1 MLLLCITQPCD
12 ISQTNTNMTPRAWR
26 RVHRDLYK
34 KAFFRGMV
42 KHKIKQLHL
51 QQNFLKFLLSNCLPS
66 LTGPSS
72 FPYFPP
78 YLFFFTSQPFLPH
91 VPPGVLLGLSTSF
104 FGFVSSFLLHSIDL
118 EDTSVDPQ
126 PNSSSEGEGRRML
139 GNTYVLLLV
148 SLQTSHGLNQ
158 CSGFENSLM

>member
-1 MLLLCITQPCD
+1 M
-12 ISQTNTNMTPRAWR
+12 
-26 RVHRDLYK
+26 
-34 KAFFRGMV
+34 
-42 KHKIKQLHL
+42 
-51 QQNFLKFLLSNCLPS
+51 QQNFLKLLLSNCLPS

-78 YLFFFTSQPFLPH
+78 YLFISSLFSLLPH
-91 VPPGVLLGLSTSF
+91 VPPVALLGLSISF
-104 FGFVSSFLLHSIDL
+104 FRFVSSFLLHSIDL

-126 PNSSSEGEGRRML
+126 PNSSPEGEARRML
-139 GNTYVLLLV
+139 GNTHVLLLV